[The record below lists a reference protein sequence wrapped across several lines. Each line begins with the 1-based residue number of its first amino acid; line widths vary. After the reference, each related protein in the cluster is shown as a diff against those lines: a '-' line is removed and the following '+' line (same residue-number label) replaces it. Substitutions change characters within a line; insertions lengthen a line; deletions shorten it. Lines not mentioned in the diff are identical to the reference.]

1 MIYTLLIGLDEGL
14 RLVFTS
20 DGRIEQFEKKRRS
33 NSAYNSVAYNL
44 VKTGLSG

>member
-20 DGRIEQFEKKRRS
+20 DRRIEQFEKNR
-33 NSAYNSVAYNL
+33 AL
-44 VKTGLSG
+44 ILLITPWLTI